1 MKILIA
7 VDESDAS
14 TAAVAATKALFPEA
28 DYLLL
33 SVADMTPLM
42 VTDPIGGGVFTST
55 TTTAAM
61 ESVEEGA
68 DAAIAVAERQI
79 HAAESS
85 VEIGEPG
92 RMICEEAARVKPDVV
107 VVGRSSRS
115 WLSRLFEPS
124 VADYVVKHARCP
136 VLVVN
141 EPAHAP
147 D

>member
-55 TTTAAM
+55 TK
-61 ESVEEGA
+61 
-68 DAAIAVAERQI
+68 
-79 HAAESS
+79 
-85 VEIGEPG
+85 IG
-92 RMICEEAARVKPDVV
+92 R
-107 VVGRSSRS
+107 
-115 WLSRLFEPS
+115 
-124 VADYVVKHARCP
+124 
-136 VLVVN
+136 
-141 EPAHAP
+141 AHV
-147 D
+147 